1 MPDAVY
7 VDALRL
13 AIDAARRGR
22 YCGGRGRRASWGSP
36 SDNGGIVPLPVPRDS
51 GDDDEA
57 AIDAIGIAWA
67 RASAGR
73 YGAPGDAFPV
83 GRLYTLA
90 RNLGRLRAVRRIREH
105 GTLTGAA
112 TDRTMPADA
121 VELTRAQLLA
131 LVPPERRGAAIR
143 ALDSDTGGEAA
154 RRRRQRMPAEDRS
167 PSRLALLAQKSDAF
181 DAAQP

>member
-1 MPDAVY
+1 
-7 VDALRL
+7 
-13 AIDAARRGR
+13 
-22 YCGGRGRRASWGSP
+22 
-36 SDNGGIVPLPVPRDS
+36 VPRDS

-57 AIDAIGIAWA
+57 ATDALGIAWA

-73 YGAPGDAFPV
+73 YGAPDDAFPV

-90 RNLGRLRAVRRIREH
+90 RNMGRLRAARRIREH

-121 VELTRAQLLA
+121 APLNRAQLIA

-143 ALDSDTGGEAA
+143 AVDSDTGGEAA
-154 RRRRQRMPAEDRS
+154 RRRRQRLPAEDRTG
-167 PSRLALLAQKSDAF
+167 SRIAILAQKNDAF